1 MDEKRVRY
9 EVRPETS
16 HEVVK
21 PMDEIRARIC
31 EKLGDRSLKELA
43 KAIRCSESKMCA
55 WMLYED
61 IPDAVIL
68 KIAGY
73 FGVKYKWLKEG
84 KE

>member
-1 MDEKRVRY
+1 MDEARTRH

-16 HEVVK
+16 YEVK
-21 PMDEIRARIC
+21 PMDEIRARIR
-31 EKLGDRSLKELA
+31 EKLGGRSLKELA
-43 KAIRCSESKMCA
+43 KAVGCSESKMCA

-73 FGVKYKWLKEG
+73 FGVKVKWLREG
-84 KE
+84 K